1 MSLAVAT
8 HAVAKSRDNVT
19 AIGISR
25 QNAMATGFMFHRQ
38 SQLLLLGSIRVW
50 NKEISMLI

>member
-38 SQLLLLGSIRVW
+38 SQLLLLGSIRV
-50 NKEISMLI
+50 